1 MASIPPGEEI
11 RSSLGPE
18 MPSPL
23 DERARVRG
31 IVLLAGAVFALGL
44 GVNMHMAMNV
54 PYLHELLSASSWQ
67 QGYLEAIRETC
78 GILSF
83 FVIVLLARR
92 SEPRTAAV
100 MLILVG
106 GGLAAY
112 CALHTISYVIVF
124 SLVWSFG
131 FHAWVPL
138 SGSMKLALAK
148 KGQEGRTL
156 GVLRSVGAVGVLLA
170 LGSVY
175 ALKVYVGFGM
185 RELFLLGGLLST
197 LGAIPLLFMPTIRA
211 RKPQRMP
218 LKRAMSKGYRLFCGL
233 ELLDGMRKQ
242 IFLLFA
248 VLALV
253 REHGVKVETIAALM
267 FVNQAACLVLAPIA
281 GYLVD
286 RFGERPVLT
295 AYFAGIAVVF
305 VLYATV
311 ASLQM
316 LYVIYVI
323 DNALFVL
330 KVALPTYANRIA
342 LKGERTQLL
351 AMGVTMNHIGAVTL
365 PLVGGALYA
374 TMGYKFPFYCG
385 TAIAAVSIVIAQA
398 IPSRKPSGQADPA
411 GDADLADE
419 S

>member
-1 MASIPPGEEI
+1 MASIPPGEEQQTG
-11 RSSLGPE
+11 LVPE
-18 MPSPL
+18 MSSPL
-23 DERARVRG
+23 DERARLRG
-31 IVLLAGAVFALGL
+31 IVLLAGAIFALGL

-67 QGYLEAIRETC
+67 QGYLESIRETC

-83 FVIVLLARR
+83 FVIALLAGR

-100 MLILVG
+100 MMMLVG

-112 CALHTISYVIVF
+112 CALHTIPHVIVF

-138 SGSMKLALAK
+138 SRSMQLALAR
-148 KGQEGRTL
+148 KGREGRTL

-170 LGSVY
+170 LGSIYV
-175 ALKVYVGFGM
+175 LKVHVGFGM
-185 RELFLLGGLLST
+185 RELFLLGGAFT
-197 LGAIPLLFMPTIRA
+197 ALGAIPLFFMPTIRA

-218 LKRAMSKGYRLFCGL
+218 LRRAMAKGYRLFCGL

-248 VLALV
+248 VLMLV
-253 REHGVKVETIAALM
+253 YEHGVQVETIAALM
-267 FVNQAACLVLAPIA
+267 FVNQAACLVLAPVA

-305 VLYATV
+305 VLYAMVT
-311 ASLQM
+311 SLHA

-330 KVALPTYANRIA
+330 KIALPIYANRIA
-342 LKGERTQLL
+342 PKSERTQLL
-351 AMGVTMNHIGAVTL
+351 AMGVTMNHVGAVIL

-374 TMGYKFPFYCG
+374 TMGYRFPFYCG
-385 TAIAAVSIVIAQA
+385 TGIAVLSIIIAQA
-398 IPSRKPSGQADPA
+398 IPSRKPSGQAVSA
-411 GDADLADE
+411 T
-419 S
+419 